1 MRSQTVRSGLRYLTA
16 GVISIIVATYFPAQV
31 SRYLFLGF
39 ADQFRL
45 AFLGFFIGGMSSAW
59 GIIIAAAGFL
69 QSGAQE
75 KRVRLA
81 PTILLLFALI
91 ALFFVLAYNSFTIPQ
106 SQPQLEP
113 GESIDI

>member
-1 MRSQTVRSGLRYLTA
+1 MRSQTVRSGLRYLAA
-16 GVISIIVATYFPAQV
+16 GVICIILATYFPAQV

-45 AFLGFFIGGMSSAW
+45 AFLGLFIGGISSAW
-59 GIIIAAAGFL
+59 GILIAAAGFL

-75 KRVRLA
+75 NRVRLA
-81 PTILLLFALI
+81 PTVLLLFALI
-91 ALFFVLAYNSFTIPQ
+91 ALFFVLAYHSCTVPQ
-106 SQPQLEP
+106 THPQLQP